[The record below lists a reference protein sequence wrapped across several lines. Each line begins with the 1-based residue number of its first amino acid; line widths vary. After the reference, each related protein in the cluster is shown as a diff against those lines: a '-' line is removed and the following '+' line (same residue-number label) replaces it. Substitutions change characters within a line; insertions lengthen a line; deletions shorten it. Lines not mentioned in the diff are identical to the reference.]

1 MLYSCFHNGFPH
13 FIFRNT
19 FWSPVFENDKKREKK
34 KIWRILPSFPF
45 QHFSSSASGLSVSL
59 LLICF
64 KLPRSESLLIIGNF
78 INFRGVFVLIV
89 LMAFFSTLFFLY
101 FPLLG
106 SGCCERSAFGNEI
119 TSIADVIPVTSKCL
133 NFYHCRCGSAAAAAA
148 AAMINH
154 HLCAGF
160 AIHWLILVC
169 HSHSTSAVMLK
180 FWYQKPLE
188 KSGVIRRSANGERI

>member
-1 MLYSCFHNGFPH
+1 MKNSTFISVPAFFIIRIRPLRFSSPHLFQTASIGIAAYHWKFHKFPWGFRFDCFNGF
-13 FIFRNT
+13 FFN
-19 FWSPVFENDKKREKK
+19 FVFP
-34 KIWRILPSFPF
+34 L
-45 QHFSSSASGLSVSL
+45 FSV
-59 LLICF
+59 
-64 KLPRSESLLIIGNF
+64 IG
-78 INFRGVFVLIV
+78 
-89 LMAFFSTLFFLY
+89 
-101 FPLLG
+101 LLG
-106 SGCCERSAFGNEI
+106 SGCCERSAFGNEM

-169 HSHSTSAVMLK
+169 HSHSTSAAMLK